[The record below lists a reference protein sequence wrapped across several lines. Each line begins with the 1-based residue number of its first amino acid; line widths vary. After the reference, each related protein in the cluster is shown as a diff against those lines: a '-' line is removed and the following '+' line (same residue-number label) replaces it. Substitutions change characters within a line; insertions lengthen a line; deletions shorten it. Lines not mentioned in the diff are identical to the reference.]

1 MAGAIFYK
9 GQGYTIGGSSAGGGG
24 GGANVSLLTKAQY
37 DALTPAQ
44 KTNGTIYF
52 VYATADPPDAA
63 TENAIYYMGYKF
75 SAYDIG
81 GAS

>member
-24 GGANVSLLTKAQY
+24 GGGGASVSLLTKAQY

-52 VYATADPPDAA
+52 VYADAA